1 MSRHKLREQVFK
13 LLFRIEFNDS
23 VEMEEQKE
31 LFFTTSDIETTEE
44 EDKYIEEYYQAVVD
58 KLDEIDGLISSNAKG
73 WSIDRMSKVD
83 LTILRLGVYEMIYDD
98 TIPEVVALNEAIEL
112 AKEFGQDQSY
122 SFINGVLAKLH
133 KQDEQN

>member
-23 VEMEEQKE
+23 VEMGEQKE
-31 LFFTTSDIETTEE
+31 LFFITSDVETTEE
-44 EDKYIEEYYQAVVD
+44 ESRYIEEKYQAVVD
-58 KLDEIDGLISSNAKG
+58 KLDKIDELISSNAKG

-83 LTILRLGVYEMIYDD
+83 LTILRLGVYEMIFDD
-98 TIPEVVALNEAIEL
+98 TIPEDVALNEAIEL

-133 KQDEQN
+133 K

>member
-31 LFFTTSDIETTEE
+31 LFFITSDVETTEE
-44 EDKYIEEYYQAVVD
+44 ESRYIEEKYQAVVD
-58 KLDEIDGLISSNAKG
+58 KLDKIDELISSNAKG

-83 LTILRLGVYEMIYDD
+83 LTILRLGVYEMIFDD
-98 TIPEVVALNEAIEL
+98 TIPEDVALNEAIEL
-112 AKEFGQDQSY
+112 AKEFGHDQSY

-133 KQDEQN
+133 K

>member
-31 LFFTTSDIETTEE
+31 LFFTTSDVETTEE
-44 EDKYIEEYYQAVVD
+44 ESRYIEEKYQAVVD
-58 KLDEIDGLISSNAKG
+58 KLDNIEELISSNAKG

-83 LTILRLGVYEMIYDD
+83 LTILRLGVYEMIFDD
-98 TIPEVVALNEAIEL
+98 TIPEDVALNEAIEL

-133 KQDEQN
+133 K